1 MNLVKLLGE
10 MEKIHEDDVVLKTH
24 DQKSPVVNIDQ
35 SVFNVLSDHIAVDL
49 ATVPSLVTTTV
60 PQNQLSRELSVLLD
74 RFKEENKSVVGNRLM
89 KVHFPGMEEV
99 NIMHV

>member
-1 MNLVKLLGE
+1 M
-10 MEKIHEDDVVLKTH
+10 
-24 DQKSPVVNIDQ
+24 
-35 SVFNVLSDHIAVDL
+35 
-49 ATVPSLVTTTV
+49 PSLFTKNV

-89 KVHFPGMEEV
+89 NVYFPGMEEV